1 MDTRTHY
8 EFERDE
14 CNGWAKWLGTVAIP
28 IVLVG
33 LIMIGASVGGIA
45 SSYFDT
51 AEAARKE
58 ASVVSDGRFRI
69 VKLVEEHNN
78 G

>member
-14 CNGWAKWLGTVAIP
+14 CSGWAKWLGTVA
-28 IVLVG
+28 VMRSAG
-33 LIMIGASVGGIA
+33 YEDA
-45 SSYFDT
+45 
-51 AEAARKE
+51 
-58 ASVVSDGRFRI
+58 RI